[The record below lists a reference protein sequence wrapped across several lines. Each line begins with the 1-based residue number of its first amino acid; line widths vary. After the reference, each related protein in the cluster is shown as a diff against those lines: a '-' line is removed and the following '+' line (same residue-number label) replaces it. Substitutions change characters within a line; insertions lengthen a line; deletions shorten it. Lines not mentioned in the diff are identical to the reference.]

1 MQGGGHAS
9 RGCGM
14 TQAFAS
20 DANPDGR
27 SGDLDLGAL
36 GSAISKKRNWLIVP
50 TALAFLLSAAFV
62 SVVKPS
68 YTAEAEVLL
77 ENQENFF
84 TSPGRAEVQPQQE
97 GLDTDLVGSQI
108 QVVTSTD
115 LARRAVERL
124 SLVGNPEF
132 DPYAKGLGVVSRLL
146 VAFHL
151 VRDPMQIPAE
161 DRVIATFEEHLAAF
175 SPLKTRA
182 IVIQFS
188 SRDPALA
195 TRAANEIAD
204 IYLEMNSSAKREIA
218 RQAAVSLAAQIAELR
233 IRVTSALDEVER
245 YRANSGLLAGA
256 NNMTITGQQ
265 LADLNGD
272 LSHARSDMADGQ
284 ARAALIRR
292 MLQEGRLA
300 EVPDVANNDLIR
312 RIAEQL
318 VTAKAQLALEL
329 GTLLP
334 GHPRIK
340 ELNAEITNLEVQL
353 QSTAENTA
361 QALENNSKIAAAR
374 VTNLEAAIEQQE
386 KVVVVSN
393 ADEVHLH
400 ELETTAQALRD
411 QLNSSLTKYQ
421 VASASAN
428 SMSTPADARII
439 ARATPPQEPSF
450 PKKVPTVALGT
461 IAAFVLSLGAVI
473 ASELFLDQPQ
483 RSGVA
488 VEPRPVEGRKRGIA
502 QIASHLKEFGGAR
515 RKEEDEDAEIGEDGE
530 IYDDDF
536 GAKVVARATGP
547 QGVQIVATR
556 IADSEAANA
565 ALIGFARNLARDGR
579 PIMVDLH
586 APAKQIEPLFDTQR
600 EEENVLGLTDLFE
613 GGASI
618 SEIIRRDCAS
628 RLHFVPFGSGEAIDP
643 NDLDTVLEALAK
655 SYDFV
660 VLAAP
665 PFATSEM
672 PKALAPY
679 ADFVVLAAP
688 KNEESDAACAELKA
702 AGAADVLVIDGTE
715 EMVAS

>member
-1 MQGGGHAS
+1 
-9 RGCGM
+9 M
-14 TQAFAS
+14 TQAFEPDTNS
-20 DANPDGR
+20 DQR
-27 SGDLDLGAL
+27 SGDLDLGTL
-36 GSAISKKRNWLIVP
+36 GSAIYKKRNWIIVP

-62 SVVKPS
+62 SLVKPS
-68 YTAEAEVLL
+68 FTAEAEVLL

-84 TSPGRAEVQPQQE
+84 TTPGRAELQPQQE

-108 QVVTSTD
+108 QVITSTD
-115 LARRAVERL
+115 LARQAVERL
-124 SLVGNPEF
+124 GLVGNPEF
-132 DPYAKGLGVVSRLL
+132 DPYAKGLGVFSRIL

-151 VRDPMQIPAE
+151 IRDPMQIPAE
-161 DRVIATFEEHLAAF
+161 DRVIATFEEHLSSY

-182 IVIQFS
+182 IIIQFS

-218 RQAAVSLAAQIAELR
+218 RQAAASLAAQIPELKMK
-233 IRVTSALDEVER
+233 VTHALDDVER
-245 YRANSGLLAGA
+245 YRAISGLLAGA

-272 LSHARSDMADGQ
+272 LSHARADMADGQ
-284 ARAALIRR
+284 AKATLIRQ
-292 MLQEGRLA
+292 MLREGRLA

-340 ELNAEITNLEVQL
+340 ELNAEIANLEVQL
-353 QSTAENTA
+353 QTTAESTAE
-361 QALENNSKIAAAR
+361 ALENNSKIAAAR
-374 VTNLEAAIEQQE
+374 VANLETAIDQQ
-386 KVVVVSN
+386 KRAVVVSN
-393 ADEVHLH
+393 ADAVHLH

-421 VASASAN
+421 VALASAN
-428 SMSTPADARII
+428 STSTPADARII

-461 IAAFVLSLGAVI
+461 IAAFVFSLGAVI
-473 ASELFLDQPQ
+473 ASELFSDQPQ
-483 RSGVA
+483 QSDGA
-488 VEPRPVEGRKRGIA
+488 EEPRPIEDRKRIIA
-502 QIASHLKEFGGAR
+502 RIASRLKEFGVSR
-515 RKEEDEDAEIGEDGE
+515 DNVEDEDAEISEDGD
-530 IYDDDF
+530 ISDDDF
-536 GAKVVARATGP
+536 GAKIAARAAGL

-556 IADSEAANA
+556 ISESEAANA
-565 ALIGFARNLARDGR
+565 ALLGFARNLARDGR
-579 PIMVDLH
+579 PIVVDLD
-586 APAKQIEPLFDTQR
+586 AQANQVAALFDAEQKT
-600 EEENVLGLTDLFE
+600 ENVLGLTDLFE
-613 GGASI
+613 GKASI
-618 SEIIRRDCAS
+618 SEIIHRDCAS
-628 RLHFVPFGSGEAIDP
+628 RLHFVPFGSGQQFDP
-643 NDLDTVLEALAK
+643 DDLDTILDALAQ

-665 PFATSEM
+665 PLATSEM

-688 KNEESDAACAELKA
+688 KNQEADAACAELKA
-702 AGAADVLVIDGTE
+702 AGAADVLVIDNPDET
-715 EMVAS
+715 VAA

>member
-1 MQGGGHAS
+1 
-9 RGCGM
+9 M

-20 DANPDGR
+20 DTNSDER

-36 GSAISKKRNWLIVP
+36 GSAISRKRNWIIVP

-124 SLVGNPEF
+124 GLVGNPEF
-132 DPYAKGLGVVSRLL
+132 DPYAKGLGVFSRLL

-151 VRDPMQIPAE
+151 IRDPMQIPAE
-161 DRVIATFEEHLAAF
+161 DRVIAKFEEHLSTF

-195 TRAANEIAD
+195 TRAANEIAN

-218 RQAAVSLAAQIAELR
+218 RQAAASLAAQIAELR
-233 IRVTSALDEVER
+233 IKVTSALDGVER
-245 YRANSGLLAGA
+245 YRASSGLLAGA

-284 ARAALIRR
+284 ARAALIRQ
-292 MLQEGRLA
+292 MLREGRLA
-300 EVPDVANNDLIR
+300 QVPDVANNDLIR

-318 VTAKAQLALEL
+318 VTAKAQLALES

-340 ELNAEITNLEVQL
+340 ELNAEIANLEVQL

-374 VTNLEAAIEQQE
+374 VANLEAAIEQQ
-386 KVVVVSN
+386 KKAVVVSN
-393 ADEVHLH
+393 ADAVHLH
-400 ELETTAQALRD
+400 ELETTAQSLRD

-461 IAAFVLSLGAVI
+461 IVAFVFSLGAVI
-473 ASELFLDQPQ
+473 ASELFLDEPR
-483 RSGVA
+483 RSGAA
-488 VEPRPVEGRKRGIA
+488 VEPRPIDERKRGIA
-502 QIASHLKEFGGAR
+502 RIAARLKEFGVAR
-515 RKEEDEDAEIGEDGE
+515 REDEEDAEISEDSE

-536 GAKVVARATGP
+536 GAKVVARAAGQ

-556 IADSEAANA
+556 ISDSEAANA

-579 PIMVDLH
+579 PIVVDLH
-586 APAKQIEPLFDTQR
+586 APAKQVEPLFDAQQKA
-600 EEENVLGLTDLFE
+600 ENMLGLTDLFE
-613 GGASI
+613 GNASI
-618 SEIIRRDCAS
+618 SEIIHRDCAS
-628 RLHFVPFGSGEAIDP
+628 RLHFVPFGSGEAIDSD
-643 NDLDTVLEALAK
+643 DLDTVLEALAQ

-665 PFATSEM
+665 PLATSEM

-702 AGAADVLVIDGTE
+702 AGATDVLVIDGME
-715 EMVAS
+715 EMAAS

>member
-1 MQGGGHAS
+1 
-9 RGCGM
+9 M
-14 TQAFAS
+14 TQAFEPDTNS
-20 DANPDGR
+20 DQR
-27 SGDLDLGAL
+27 SGDLDLGTL
-36 GSAISKKRNWLIVP
+36 GSAIYKKRNWIIVP

-62 SVVKPS
+62 SLVKPS
-68 YTAEAEVLL
+68 FTAEAEVLL

-84 TSPGRAEVQPQQE
+84 TTPGRAELQPQQE

-108 QVVTSTD
+108 QVITSTD
-115 LARRAVERL
+115 LARQAVERL
-124 SLVGNPEF
+124 GLVGNPEF
-132 DPYAKGLGVVSRLL
+132 DPYAKGLGVFSRIL

-151 VRDPMQIPAE
+151 IRDPMQIPAE
-161 DRVIATFEEHLAAF
+161 DRVIATFEEHLSSY

-182 IVIQFS
+182 IIIQFS

-218 RQAAVSLAAQIAELR
+218 RQAAASLAAQIPELKMK
-233 IRVTSALDEVER
+233 VTHALDDVER
-245 YRANSGLLAGA
+245 YRAISGLLAGA

-272 LSHARSDMADGQ
+272 LSHARADMADGQ
-284 ARAALIRR
+284 AKATLIRQ
-292 MLQEGRLA
+292 MLREGRLA

-340 ELNAEITNLEVQL
+340 ELNAEIANLEVQL
-353 QSTAENTA
+353 QTTAESTAE
-361 QALENNSKIAAAR
+361 ALENNSKIAAAR
-374 VTNLEAAIEQQE
+374 VANLETAIDQQ
-386 KVVVVSN
+386 KRAVVVSN
-393 ADEVHLH
+393 ADAVHLH

-421 VASASAN
+421 VALASAN
-428 SMSTPADARII
+428 STSTPADARII

-461 IAAFVLSLGAVI
+461 IAAFVFSLGAVI
-473 ASELFLDQPQ
+473 ASELFSDQPQ
-483 RSGVA
+483 QSDGA
-488 VEPRPVEGRKRGIA
+488 EEPRPIEDRKRIMA
-502 QIASHLKEFGGAR
+502 RIASRLKEFGVSR
-515 RKEEDEDAEIGEDGE
+515 DNVEDEDAEISEDGD
-530 IYDDDF
+530 ISDDDF
-536 GAKVVARATGP
+536 GAKIAARAAGL

-556 IADSEAANA
+556 ISESEAANA
-565 ALIGFARNLARDGR
+565 ALLGFARNLARDGR
-579 PIMVDLH
+579 PIVVDLD
-586 APAKQIEPLFDTQR
+586 AQANQVAALFDAEQKT
-600 EEENVLGLTDLFE
+600 ENVLGLTDLFE
-613 GGASI
+613 GKASI
-618 SEIIRRDCAS
+618 SEIIHRDCAS
-628 RLHFVPFGSGEAIDP
+628 RLHFVPFGSGQQFDP
-643 NDLDTVLEALAK
+643 DDLDTILDALAQ

-665 PFATSEM
+665 PLATSEM

-688 KNEESDAACAELKA
+688 KNQEADAACAELKA
-702 AGAADVLVIDGTE
+702 AGAADVLVIDNPDET
-715 EMVAS
+715 VAA

>member
-1 MQGGGHAS
+1 
-9 RGCGM
+9 M

-20 DANPDGR
+20 DTNSDER

-36 GSAISKKRNWLIVP
+36 GSAISRKRNWIIVP

-124 SLVGNPEF
+124 GLVGNPEF
-132 DPYAKGLGVVSRLL
+132 DPYAKGLGVFSRLL

-151 VRDPMQIPAE
+151 IRDPMQIPAE
-161 DRVIATFEEHLAAF
+161 DRVIAKFEEHLSTF

-195 TRAANEIAD
+195 TRAANEIAN

-218 RQAAVSLAAQIAELR
+218 RQAAASLAAQIAELR
-233 IRVTSALDEVER
+233 IKVTSALDGVER
-245 YRANSGLLAGA
+245 YRASSGLLAGA

-284 ARAALIRR
+284 ARAALIRQ
-292 MLQEGRLA
+292 MLREGRLA
-300 EVPDVANNDLIR
+300 QVPDVANNDLIR

-318 VTAKAQLALEL
+318 VTAKAQLALES

-340 ELNAEITNLEVQL
+340 ELNAEIANLEIQL

-374 VTNLEAAIEQQE
+374 VANLEAAIEQQ
-386 KVVVVSN
+386 KKAVVVSN
-393 ADEVHLH
+393 ADAVHLH
-400 ELETTAQALRD
+400 ELETTAQSLRD

-461 IAAFVLSLGAVI
+461 IVAFVFSLGAVI
-473 ASELFLDQPQ
+473 ASELFLDEPR
-483 RSGVA
+483 RSGAA
-488 VEPRPVEGRKRGIA
+488 VEPRPIDERKRGIA
-502 QIASHLKEFGGAR
+502 RIAARLKEFGVAR
-515 RKEEDEDAEIGEDGE
+515 REDEEDAEISEDSE

-536 GAKVVARATGP
+536 GAKVVARAAGQ

-556 IADSEAANA
+556 ISDSEAANA

-579 PIMVDLH
+579 PIVVDLH
-586 APAKQIEPLFDTQR
+586 APAKQVEPLFDAQQKA
-600 EEENVLGLTDLFE
+600 ENMLGLTDLFE
-613 GGASI
+613 GNASI
-618 SEIIRRDCAS
+618 SEIIHRDCAS
-628 RLHFVPFGSGEAIDP
+628 RLHFVPFGSGEAIDSD
-643 NDLDTVLEALAK
+643 DLDTVLEALAQ

-665 PFATSEM
+665 PLATSEM

-702 AGAADVLVIDGTE
+702 AGATDVLVIDGME
-715 EMVAS
+715 EMAAS

>member
-1 MQGGGHAS
+1 
-9 RGCGM
+9 M

-20 DANPDGR
+20 DTNSDER

-36 GSAISKKRNWLIVP
+36 GAAISRKRNWIIVP

-62 SVVKPS
+62 SAVKPS

-84 TSPGRAEVQPQQE
+84 TSPGRTEVQPQQE

-124 SLVGNPEF
+124 GLVGNPEF
-132 DPYAKGLGVVSRLL
+132 DPYAKGLGVFSRLL

-151 VRDPMQIPAE
+151 IRDPMQIPAE
-161 DRVIATFEEHLAAF
+161 DRVIAKFEEHLSTF

-195 TRAANEIAD
+195 TRAANEIAN

-218 RQAAVSLAAQIAELR
+218 RQAAASLAAQIAELR
-233 IRVTSALDEVER
+233 IKVTSALDGVER
-245 YRANSGLLAGA
+245 YRASSGLLAGA

-284 ARAALIRR
+284 ARAALIRQ
-292 MLQEGRLA
+292 MLREGRLA
-300 EVPDVANNDLIR
+300 QVPDVANNDLIR

-318 VTAKAQLALEL
+318 VTAKAQLALES

-340 ELNAEITNLEVQL
+340 ELNAEIANLEVQL

-374 VTNLEAAIEQQE
+374 VANLEAAIEQQ
-386 KVVVVSN
+386 KKAVVVSN
-393 ADEVHLH
+393 ADAVHLH
-400 ELETTAQALRD
+400 ELETTAQSLRD

-461 IAAFVLSLGAVI
+461 IAAFVFSLGGVI
-473 ASELFLDQPQ
+473 ASELFLDEPR
-483 RSGVA
+483 RSGAA
-488 VEPRPVEGRKRGIA
+488 VEPRPIDERKRGIA
-502 QIASHLKEFGGAR
+502 QIAARLKEFGVAR
-515 RKEEDEDAEIGEDGE
+515 REDEEDAEISEDSE

-536 GAKVVARATGP
+536 GAKVVARAAGQ

-556 IADSEAANA
+556 ISDSEAANA

-579 PIMVDLH
+579 PIVVDLH
-586 APAKQIEPLFDTQR
+586 APAKQVEPLFDAQQKA
-600 EEENVLGLTDLFE
+600 ENMLGLTDLFE
-613 GGASI
+613 GNASI
-618 SEIIRRDCAS
+618 SEIIHRDCAS
-628 RLHFVPFGSGEAIDP
+628 RLHFVPFGSGEAIDSD
-643 NDLDTVLEALAK
+643 DLDTVLEALAQ

-665 PFATSEM
+665 PLATSEM

-702 AGAADVLVIDGTE
+702 AGATDVLVIDGME
-715 EMVAS
+715 EMAAS

>member
-1 MQGGGHAS
+1 
-9 RGCGM
+9 M

-20 DANPDGR
+20 DTNSDER

-36 GSAISKKRNWLIVP
+36 GAAISRKRNWIIVP

-62 SVVKPS
+62 SAVKPS

-84 TSPGRAEVQPQQE
+84 TSPGRTEVQPQQE

-124 SLVGNPEF
+124 GLVGNPEF
-132 DPYAKGLGVVSRLL
+132 DPYAKGLGVFSRLL

-151 VRDPMQIPAE
+151 IRDPMQIPAE
-161 DRVIATFEEHLAAF
+161 DRVIAKFEEHLSTF

-195 TRAANEIAD
+195 TRAANEIAN

-218 RQAAVSLAAQIAELR
+218 RQAAASLAAQIAELR
-233 IRVTSALDEVER
+233 IKVTSALDGVER
-245 YRANSGLLAGA
+245 YRASSGLLAGA

-284 ARAALIRR
+284 ARAALIRQ
-292 MLQEGRLA
+292 MLREGRLA
-300 EVPDVANNDLIR
+300 QVPDVANNDLIR

-318 VTAKAQLALEL
+318 VTAKAQLALES

-340 ELNAEITNLEVQL
+340 ELNAEIANLEVQL

-374 VTNLEAAIEQQE
+374 VANLEAAIEQQ
-386 KVVVVSN
+386 KKAVVVSN
-393 ADEVHLH
+393 ADAVHLH
-400 ELETTAQALRD
+400 ELETTAQSLRD

-461 IAAFVLSLGAVI
+461 IAAFVFSLGGVI
-473 ASELFLDQPQ
+473 ASELFLDEPR
-483 RSGVA
+483 RSGAA
-488 VEPRPVEGRKRGIA
+488 VEPRPIDERKRGIA
-502 QIASHLKEFGGAR
+502 QIAARLKEFGVAR
-515 RKEEDEDAEIGEDGE
+515 REDEEDAEISEDSE

-536 GAKVVARATGP
+536 GAKVVARVAGQ

-556 IADSEAANA
+556 ISDSEAANA

-579 PIMVDLH
+579 PIVVDLH
-586 APAKQIEPLFDTQR
+586 APAKQVEPLFDAQQKA
-600 EEENVLGLTDLFE
+600 ENMLGLTDLFE
-613 GGASI
+613 GNASI
-618 SEIIRRDCAS
+618 SEIIHRDCAS
-628 RLHFVPFGSGEAIDP
+628 RLHFVPFGSGEAIDSD
-643 NDLDTVLEALAK
+643 DLDTVLEALAQ

-665 PFATSEM
+665 PLATSEM

-702 AGAADVLVIDGTE
+702 AGATDVLVIDGME
-715 EMVAS
+715 EMAAS

>member
-1 MQGGGHAS
+1 
-9 RGCGM
+9 M
-14 TQAFAS
+14 TQAFE
-20 DANPDGR
+20 PDTNSVQR

-36 GSAISKKRNWLIVP
+36 GSAIYKKRNWIIVP

-62 SVVKPS
+62 SLVKPS

-84 TSPGRAEVQPQQE
+84 TSPGRTEVQPQQE
-97 GLDTDLVGSQI
+97 GLDTDLVGSQM
-108 QVVTSTD
+108 QVITSTD

-124 SLVGNPEF
+124 GLVGNPEF
-132 DPYAKGLGVVSRLL
+132 DRYANGLGVVSRLL

-151 VRDPMQIPAE
+151 MRDPMQIPAE
-161 DRVIATFEEHLAAF
+161 DRVIATFEEHLTTY

-182 IVIQFS
+182 IVIAFS
-188 SRDPALA
+188 SHDPALA

-218 RQAAVSLAAQIAELR
+218 GQAAASLAAQIDELK
-233 IRVTSALDEVER
+233 IKVVHASDDVER
-245 YRANSGLLAGA
+245 YRARSDLLAGA

-284 ARAALIRR
+284 ARAALIRQ
-292 MLQEGRLA
+292 MLREGRLA

-318 VTAKAQLALEL
+318 VTAKAQLALES

-334 GHPRIK
+334 RHPRIK
-340 ELNAEITNLEVQL
+340 ELNAEIANLEVQL

-374 VTNLEAAIEQQE
+374 VVNLEAAIEQQ
-386 KVVVVSN
+386 KKAVVVSN
-393 ADEVHLH
+393 ADTVHLH
-400 ELETTAQALRD
+400 ELEITAQALRD

-421 VASASAN
+421 VALASAN
-428 SMSTPADARII
+428 STSTPADARII

-461 IAAFVLSLGAVI
+461 IAAFVFSLGAVV
-473 ASELFLDQPQ
+473 ASELFLDQTQQP
-483 RSGVA
+483 GVA
-488 VEPRPVEGRKRGIA
+488 AQPRPIEDRRRRIA
-502 QIASHLKEFGGAR
+502 EIASRLKEFGISR
-515 RKEEDEDAEIGEDGE
+515 REEGDEDGE
-530 IYDDDF
+530 ISEDAGINDDDF
-536 GAKVVARATGP
+536 GAKVVARAAGL

-556 IADSEAANA
+556 ISDSEAANA
-565 ALIGFARNLARDGR
+565 ALVGFARNLARDGR
-579 PIMVDLH
+579 PIVVDLD
-586 APAKQIEPLFDTQR
+586 AQASQVAVLFDEPQKAETT
-600 EEENVLGLTDLFE
+600 LGLTDLFE
-613 GGASI
+613 GKASI
-618 SEIIRRDCAS
+618 SEIIHRDCAS
-628 RLHFVPFGSGEAIDP
+628 RLHFVPYGSGEQFDAD
-643 NDLDTVLEALAK
+643 DLDTILDALSQ
-655 SYDFV
+655 SYDFI

-665 PFATSEM
+665 PLATSEM
-672 PKALAPY
+672 PKALVPY

-688 KNEESDAACAELKA
+688 KNQEADAACAELKA
-702 AGAADVLVIDGTE
+702 AGAADVLVIDNSDET
-715 EMVAS
+715 AAA

>member
-1 MQGGGHAS
+1 
-9 RGCGM
+9 M

-20 DANPDGR
+20 DTNSDER

-36 GSAISKKRNWLIVP
+36 GSAISRKRNWIIVP

-84 TSPGRAEVQPQQE
+84 TSPGRTEVQPQQE

-124 SLVGNPEF
+124 GLVGNPEF
-132 DPYAKGLGVVSRLL
+132 DPYAKGLGVFSRLL

-151 VRDPMQIPAE
+151 IRDPMQIPAE
-161 DRVIATFEEHLAAF
+161 DRVIAKFEEHLSTF

-195 TRAANEIAD
+195 TRAANEIAN

-218 RQAAVSLAAQIAELR
+218 RQAAASLAAQIAELR
-233 IRVTSALDEVER
+233 IKVTSALDGVER
-245 YRANSGLLAGA
+245 YRASSGLLAGA

-284 ARAALIRR
+284 ARAALIRQ
-292 MLQEGRLA
+292 MLREGRLA
-300 EVPDVANNDLIR
+300 QVPDVANNDLIR

-318 VTAKAQLALEL
+318 VTAKAQLALES

-340 ELNAEITNLEVQL
+340 ELNAEIANLEIQL

-374 VTNLEAAIEQQE
+374 VANLEAAIEQQ
-386 KVVVVSN
+386 KKAVVVSN
-393 ADEVHLH
+393 ADAVHLH
-400 ELETTAQALRD
+400 ELETTAQSLRD

-461 IAAFVLSLGAVI
+461 IVAFVFSLGAVI
-473 ASELFLDQPQ
+473 ASELFLDEPR
-483 RSGVA
+483 RSGAA
-488 VEPRPVEGRKRGIA
+488 VEPRPIDERKRGIA
-502 QIASHLKEFGGAR
+502 QIAARLKEFGVAR
-515 RKEEDEDAEIGEDGE
+515 REDEEDAEISEDSE

-536 GAKVVARATGP
+536 GAKVVARAAGQ

-556 IADSEAANA
+556 ISDSEAANA

-579 PIMVDLH
+579 PIVVDLH
-586 APAKQIEPLFDTQR
+586 APAKQVEPLFDAQQKA
-600 EEENVLGLTDLFE
+600 ENMLGLTDLFE
-613 GGASI
+613 GNASI
-618 SEIIRRDCAS
+618 SEIIHRDCAS
-628 RLHFVPFGSGEAIDP
+628 RLHFVPFGSGEAIDSD
-643 NDLDTVLEALAK
+643 DLDTVLEALAQ

-665 PFATSEM
+665 PLATSEM

-702 AGAADVLVIDGTE
+702 AGATDVLVIDGME
-715 EMVAS
+715 EMAAS

>member
-1 MQGGGHAS
+1 
-9 RGCGM
+9 M

-20 DANPDGR
+20 DTNSDER

-36 GSAISKKRNWLIVP
+36 GAAISRKRNWIIVP

-84 TSPGRAEVQPQQE
+84 TSPGRTEVQPQQE

-124 SLVGNPEF
+124 GLVGNPEF
-132 DPYAKGLGVVSRLL
+132 DPYAKGLGVFSRLL

-151 VRDPMQIPAE
+151 IRDPMQIPAE
-161 DRVIATFEEHLAAF
+161 DRVIAKFEEHLSTF

-195 TRAANEIAD
+195 TRAANEIAN

-218 RQAAVSLAAQIAELR
+218 RQAAASLAAQIAELR
-233 IRVTSALDEVER
+233 IKVTSALDGVER
-245 YRANSGLLAGA
+245 YRASSGLLAGA

-284 ARAALIRR
+284 ARAALIRQ
-292 MLQEGRLA
+292 MLREGRLA
-300 EVPDVANNDLIR
+300 QVPDVANNDLIR

-318 VTAKAQLALEL
+318 VTAKAQLALES

-340 ELNAEITNLEVQL
+340 ELNAEIANLEVQL

-374 VTNLEAAIEQQE
+374 VANLEAAIEQQ
-386 KVVVVSN
+386 KKAVVVSN
-393 ADEVHLH
+393 ADAVHLH
-400 ELETTAQALRD
+400 ELETTAQSLRD

-461 IAAFVLSLGAVI
+461 IAAFVFSLGAVI
-473 ASELFLDQPQ
+473 ASELFLDEPR
-483 RSGVA
+483 RSGAA
-488 VEPRPVEGRKRGIA
+488 VEPRPIDERKRGIA
-502 QIASHLKEFGGAR
+502 QIAARLKEFGVAR
-515 RKEEDEDAEIGEDGE
+515 REDEEDAEISEDSE

-536 GAKVVARATGP
+536 GAKVVARAAGQ

-556 IADSEAANA
+556 ISDSEAANA

-579 PIMVDLH
+579 PIVVDLH
-586 APAKQIEPLFDTQR
+586 APAKQVEPLFDAQQKA
-600 EEENVLGLTDLFE
+600 ENMLGLTDLFE
-613 GGASI
+613 GNASI
-618 SEIIRRDCAS
+618 SEIIHRDCAS
-628 RLHFVPFGSGEAIDP
+628 RLHFVPFGSGEAIDSD
-643 NDLDTVLEALAK
+643 DLDTVLEALAQ

-665 PFATSEM
+665 PLATSEM

-702 AGAADVLVIDGTE
+702 AGATDVLVIDGME
-715 EMVAS
+715 EMAAS

>member
-1 MQGGGHAS
+1 
-9 RGCGM
+9 M

-20 DANPDGR
+20 DTNSDER

-36 GSAISKKRNWLIVP
+36 GAAISRKRNWIIVP

-84 TSPGRAEVQPQQE
+84 TSPGRTEVQPQQE

-124 SLVGNPEF
+124 GLVGNPEF
-132 DPYAKGLGVVSRLL
+132 DPYAKGLGVFSRLL

-151 VRDPMQIPAE
+151 IRDPMQIPAE
-161 DRVIATFEEHLAAF
+161 DRVIAKFEEHLSTF

-195 TRAANEIAD
+195 TRAANEIAN

-218 RQAAVSLAAQIAELR
+218 RQAAASLAAQIAELR
-233 IRVTSALDEVER
+233 IKVTSALDGVER
-245 YRANSGLLAGA
+245 YRASSGLLAGA

-284 ARAALIRR
+284 ARAALIRQ
-292 MLQEGRLA
+292 MLREGRLA
-300 EVPDVANNDLIR
+300 QVPDVANNDLIR

-318 VTAKAQLALEL
+318 VTAKAQLALES

-340 ELNAEITNLEVQL
+340 ELNAEIANLEVQL

-374 VTNLEAAIEQQE
+374 VANLEAAIEQQ
-386 KVVVVSN
+386 KKAVVVSN
-393 ADEVHLH
+393 ADAVHLH
-400 ELETTAQALRD
+400 ELETTAQSLRD

-461 IAAFVLSLGAVI
+461 IAAFVFSLGGVI
-473 ASELFLDQPQ
+473 ASELFLDEPR
-483 RSGVA
+483 RSGAA
-488 VEPRPVEGRKRGIA
+488 VEPRPIDERKRGIA
-502 QIASHLKEFGGAR
+502 QIAARLKEFGVAR
-515 RKEEDEDAEIGEDGE
+515 REDEEDAEISEDSE

-536 GAKVVARATGP
+536 GAKVVARAAGQ

-556 IADSEAANA
+556 ISDSEAANA

-579 PIMVDLH
+579 PIVVDLH
-586 APAKQIEPLFDTQR
+586 APAKQVEPLFDAQQKA
-600 EEENVLGLTDLFE
+600 ENMLGLTDLFE
-613 GGASI
+613 GNASI
-618 SEIIRRDCAS
+618 SEIIHRDCAS
-628 RLHFVPFGSGEAIDP
+628 RLHFVPFGSGEAIDSD
-643 NDLDTVLEALAK
+643 DLDTVLEALAQ

-665 PFATSEM
+665 PLATSEM

-702 AGAADVLVIDGTE
+702 AGATDVLVIDGME
-715 EMVAS
+715 EMAAS